1 MSVDSP
7 EAASS
12 TALENLTAME
22 AVAHMRAGDLRCE
35 DYARALLDRAKA
47 LEWLNAFRTI
57 DRERVLEQAR
67 DADRRQAAGKAMGRL
82 HGLPI
87 PVKDSINTR
96 DLPTTNGTRG
106 LAGFRPAEDAA
117 VLGPLLREGALIM
130 GKANLHELSRG
141 WTGNNGAFGAIL
153 NPYDPRHIPGGSSGG
168 SAAAVAA
175 RMGPLA
181 LGEDTL
187 GSIRVPA
194 SFCGVIGFRPTFG
207 RYPGEGIMPL
217 TFGRFDQAGPFA
229 NAMADIVL
237 FDDAMVASEP
247 LARGSV
253 KGLRLG
259 LAEFLWSDLDA
270 EVERVAVAM
279 VQKLERD
286 GAVIVRE
293 QIPEVA
299 RGAYDIARQ
308 VIGYE
313 NVRSISAFLERHGGP
328 AFETVQAALSPNLQQ
343 TYRLEFH
350 RGDYDTALATRSAI
364 TASLREH
371 FAHHRLDA
379 LVFPPVLAPA
389 PPLGDNAEIALRGRP
404 VPQRWVMARNTAL
417 SSCTEFPSLTLPAGL
432 TQEGLPVGL
441 EFLGRHGEDRAL
453 LAAGVEVERV
463 YGRIAPPRV

>member
-1 MSVDSP
+1 MS
-7 EAASS
+7 AAVES
-12 TALENLTAME
+12 LTAVE
-22 AVAHMRAGDLRCE
+22 AVAHMRAGDLACE
-35 DYARALLDRAKA
+35 DYARELLDRAGA
-47 LEWLNAFRTI
+47 LAWLNAFRTL

-67 DADRRQAAGKAMGRL
+67 DADRRRSEGKALGRL

-96 DLPTTNGTRG
+96 DLPTTNGTRA
-106 LAGFRPAEDAA
+106 LADFRPAEDAA
-117 VLGPLLREGALIM
+117 VLGPLLREGALVM

-153 NPYDPRHIPGGSSGG
+153 NPYDPRRIPGGSSGG

-175 RMGPLA
+175 RMAPLA

-237 FDDAMVASEP
+237 FDDVLVPSAP
-247 LARGSV
+247 LAQGSLE
-253 KGLRLG
+253 GMRLG
-259 LAEFLWSDLDA
+259 LPEFLWSDLDP
-270 EVERVAVAM
+270 EVERVAEAM
-279 VQKLERD
+279 VHTLEAA
-286 GAVIVRE
+286 GATIVRE
-293 QIPEVA
+293 QIPDAA
-299 RGAYDIARQ
+299 RAAYDIARQ

-313 NVRSISAFLERHGGP
+313 NLGSIAAFLERHGGP
-328 AFETVQAALSPNLQQ
+328 TFEAVQAGLSPNLQQ
-343 TYRLEFH
+343 TYRLEFQ
-350 RGDYDTALATRSAI
+350 RGDYDAALAARAAI
-364 TASLREH
+364 AASMAEH
-371 FAHHRLDA
+371 FARHRLDA

-432 TQEGLPVGL
+432 TREGLPVGV

-453 LAAGVEVERV
+453 LAAGVAVERAC
-463 YGRIAPPRV
+463 GRIAPPKI